1 MRLTDLTPWARRA
14 ITPEVRLVIEGC
26 EPQDIDVT
34 LGKGASGWTCRLLR
48 EATMLNG
55 AYYVVIGEAY
65 GAPTVAR
72 AYSMALTDMESREE
86 DGQVDEDDEWTN
98 REGMPEFNGAF
109 R

>member
-1 MRLTDLTPWARRA
+1 VRIVDATPWARRA

-34 LGKGASGWTCRLLR
+34 LGRGASGWTCRLLR
-48 EATMLNG
+48 G
-55 AYYVVIGEAY
+55 RVVIGEAY

-86 DGQVDEDDEWTN
+86 DEQVADDEWTN